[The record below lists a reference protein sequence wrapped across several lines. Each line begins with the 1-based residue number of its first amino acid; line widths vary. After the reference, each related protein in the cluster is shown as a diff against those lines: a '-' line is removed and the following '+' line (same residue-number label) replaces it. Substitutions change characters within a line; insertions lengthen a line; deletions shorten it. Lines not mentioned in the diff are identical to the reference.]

1 MMMIIMILQRN
12 AALLLSVFLISP
24 FFLMAQDGPALLTRM
39 LTVLEP
45 ENSQARM
52 TQVINTTSGA
62 KREFHYDYYT
72 ANKGEKVLIRYTYPA
87 RSRGMATLM
96 LNNARDIWTY
106 FPRTKRVRKLAS
118 SAKHQNFEGSDFT
131 YEDMGAGNAWQKDY
145 TTTRLADQSL
155 ESQDCYTLQ
164 LTPKPE
170 TDAAY
175 SKLVILVRKRDFSP
189 LEIHYH
195 DTDGRHIKTLFFQDI
210 RDVEGIPTAFK
221 MVMKNKLGNS
231 STEMGIESITYD
243 VTYPAG
249 FFTERELRK

>member
-1 MMMIIMILQRN
+1 MTVRSAVLLFSITTLLN
-12 AALLLSVFLISP
+12 A
-24 FFLMAQDGPALLTRM
+24 QEGPALLERM
-39 LTVLEP
+39 MSVLEP
-45 ENSQARM
+45 ENSQAQM
-52 TQVINTTSGA
+52 TQIINTTSGA

-72 ANKGEKVLIRYTYPA
+72 AGKGEKVLIRYTWPA

-131 YEDMGAGNAWQKDY
+131 YEDMGSGNTWREDFFA
-145 TTTRLADQSL
+145 TRLDDKTI
-155 ESQDCYTLQ
+155 QDEPCYTLQ

-170 TDAAY
+170 TDTNY
-175 SKLVILVRKRDFSP
+175 SKLVIFVRKTDYSP
-189 LEIHYH
+189 LEIHYY
-195 DTDGRHIKTLFFQDI
+195 DSDDRHIKTLFFQEI
-210 RDVEGIPTAFK
+210 RNVEGIPTAFK
-221 MVMKNKLGNS
+221 MVMKNRLENS